1 VRRAAW
7 HALPDVSPEVR
18 LPKRPLGSSRLV
30 EQCDLSRLEHG
41 LHGGIHHVGF
51 VYFQEVYVRCQA
63 LVQSGLQRCHFVAHR
78 AAGIRWPL
86 RGESG

>member
-1 VRRAAW
+1 MDKQTQTTFAKSWIKGAVKFQAWATGLRRAA
-7 HALPDVSPEVR
+7 AAGQL
-18 LPKRPLGSSRLV
+18 LAAPL
-30 EQCDLSRLEHG
+30 LSAHPISL
-41 LHGGIHHVGF
+41 IS
-51 VYFQEVYVRCQA
+51 CQA

>member
-1 VRRAAW
+1 
-7 HALPDVSPEVR
+7 
-18 LPKRPLGSSRLV
+18 V